1 MSLELVKENSSTL
14 VLGLSSDG
22 HLSLDISEFLVPG
35 MHGAKLRCIASNGDS
50 SGQTKHAELKLDIIH
65 GPERVT
71 LTGPGSSRPG
81 TEVELKCSSNPSNPP
96 ADLKWEAHDA
106 HDAATALIAVGE
118 SNEVWTGTGW
128 ETHSSAKVTL
138 PEGGK
143 GLVVRCTAE
152 NSRINHNVA
161 TQKIVRAHYPPDG
174 VTVEGSS
181 RVAQGETVSLR
192 CTSSPAFPAPSLH
205 WMIRRDGEEEVME
218 TDELNYQE
226 ASTDNNGGASV
237 TSDLSF
243 KAGTPGK
250 LEVECYA
257 EHETLGENKKA
268 FIHVIEILEKSLE
281 RPESEGGERTKK
293 EETADTRHKSNRD
306 VNEPKEGEVKSAS
319 TSRSSQ
325 VDQSLMLALILPLL
339 LLCSTLLVRVQTF

>member
-1 MSLELVKENSSTL
+1 MSLELVK
-14 VLGLSSDG
+14 
-22 HLSLDISEFLVPG
+22 
-35 MHGAKLRCIASNGDS
+35 
-50 SGQTKHAELKLDIIH
+50 
-65 GPERVT
+65 
-71 LTGPGSSRPG
+71 
-81 TEVELKCSSNPSNPP
+81 
-96 ADLKWEAHDA
+96 
-106 HDAATALIAVGE
+106 
-118 SNEVWTGTGW
+118 
-128 ETHSSAKVTL
+128 
-138 PEGGK
+138 
-143 GLVVRCTAE
+143 E

-205 WMIRRDGEEEVME
+205 WTIRRNGEEEVME

-268 FIHVIEILEKSLE
+268 FSHVIEILEKSLE
-281 RPESEGGERTKK
+281 SEGGAPKK

-306 VNEPKEGEVKSAS
+306 MNEPKEGEVKSAS
-319 TSRSSQ
+319 TSRGSQ